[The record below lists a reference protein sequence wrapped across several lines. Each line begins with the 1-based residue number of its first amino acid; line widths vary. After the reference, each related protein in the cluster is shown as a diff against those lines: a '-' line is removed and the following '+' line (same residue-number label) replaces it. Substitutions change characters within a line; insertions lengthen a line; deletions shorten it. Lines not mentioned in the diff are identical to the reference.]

1 MNIISMPLLSCFRSL
16 KLILGI
22 IAFCGNFTGL
32 RAGEATVSPCCD
44 KSYKNKILKIAEN
57 FQGIPYKGG
66 TLDVSVNE
74 GLVARTDSFD
84 CTTFVETVLALYL
97 ASCADNHDVCISSK
111 ETIVQDSRVQYSS
124 VQDTSHD
131 EDIRCDI
138 SKIISSR
145 DYENNDSFRK
155 FCDALQIVRY
165 RDGIID
171 GYPSRLHY
179 FSDWISDNEKKGIVK
194 EVTSLTSGCEYR
206 TFDLDFMTTHYSSY
220 PVLKSDTSMISEI
233 RNIEKEWKSFRMNY
247 IPKSR
252 LSDNKANSDTDST
265 GIRRGLVVDNGDI
278 IALTTRIDGLDIVH
292 VGFAKWI
299 DGRLHLVHA
308 SSQKGEVI
316 VDDVSLYDYLKNKKN
331 HTGIRVVEI
340 CEPKCYVAE

>member
-1 MNIISMPLLSCFRSL
+1 MNIFSVSLLSCCRLS

-22 IAFCGNFTGL
+22 IVFCGNCICVS
-32 RAGEATVSPCCD
+32 AGEVTVSSCCN
-44 KSYKNKILKIAEN
+44 KSYKSKMLKIAEN

-74 GLVARTDSFD
+74 SLVVRTDSFD

-97 ASCADNHDVCISSK
+97 VSCSDNLCSDLCISTNDIST
-111 ETIVQDSRVQYSS
+111 E
-124 VQDTSHD
+124 DTNS
-131 EDIRCDI
+131 EDTGYCI
-138 SKIISSR
+138 SKIINSR
-145 DYENNDSFRK
+145 DSNENNGKFQK

-179 FSDWISDNEKKGIVK
+179 FSDWILDNEKKGIVR

-206 TFDLDFMTTHYSSY
+206 TFNLNFMTTHSSSY
-220 PVLKSDTSMISEI
+220 PILKLDTSMVSEI
-233 RNIEKEWKSFRMNY
+233 RDIEKRWKSFRMNY
-247 IPKSR
+247 IPKNR
-252 LSDNKANSDTDST
+252 LSDNKANTDSVSVC
-265 GIRRGLVVDNGDI
+265 IRRGLVVDDGDI

-308 SSQKGEVI
+308 SSQKGKVI
-316 VDDVSLYDYLKNKKN
+316 VDDVPLYDYLKNKKN

-340 CEPKCYVAE
+340 CEPQCYVGE